1 MVEAAKVVGIIVIC
15 FIAISITASVAWQ
28 IHSYYFEK
36 EKAENKAR
44 SDEFY
49 HKALETKDVSYCKQ
63 TAWDSG
69 CVVKVGQKW
78 NDITVCGLPELG
90 NPKDA
95 NITSEKAFKIYCQ
108 AAILNNLTI
117 CNEFPEK
124 YQQSLCIGY
133 VNDRNRPREVF
144 D

>member
-1 MVEAAKVVGIIVIC
+1 MVEAAKVIGIIVIC
-15 FIAISITASVAWQ
+15 IFALGIAAHVAWQ

-49 HKALETKDVSYCKQ
+49 HKALETKDVSYCKN
-63 TAWDSG
+63 TAWESG

-78 NDITVCGLPELG
+78 NDITVCGLPEMG
-90 NPKDA
+90 NPKKE
-95 NITSEKAFKIYCQ
+95 NISNEEVFKIYCQ
-108 AAILNNLTI
+108 AAVLNNESI
-117 CNEFPEK
+117 CDEFPEK
-124 YQQSLCIGY
+124 FHHSLCKGY
-133 VNDRNRPREVF
+133 VYDRNRPREVF